1 MRDLVETVIGQV
13 LKKQP
18 TMKPVTNQAEQPF
31 QQQLEQHLQQPQ
43 QKPLVSFKGSHVQQP
58 VEVRDEKLWDV
69 CCQFESMFLQQM
81 MSAMR
86 KTVPESDFLPRGYAD
101 DVYDG
106 MMDQAIAES
115 GSKQAPLGLAM
126 NMYRQ
131 LQYDAQAQ
139 GSDAASIQDIQK
151 AADNIKKMDMVDN
164 PTLGGV

>member
-18 TMKPVTNQAEQPF
+18 TMKPSTPA
-31 QQQLEQHLQQPQ
+31 QQP
-43 QKPLVSFKGSHVQQP
+43 LASFKGSHVQQP
-58 VEVRDEKLWDV
+58 VEVKDEKLWGV

-101 DVYDG
+101 SVYDG

-131 LQYDAQAQ
+131 LERDGL
-139 GSDAASIQDIQK
+139 GSDTSSIQEMQK
-151 AADNIKKMDMVDN
+151 ATDSIHKMDMVDH
-164 PTLGGV
+164 PKLGGV

>member
-18 TMKPVTNQAEQPF
+18 TMKPLATQTSHKAQQT
-31 QQQLEQHLQQPQ
+31 QQQ
-43 QKPLVSFKGSHVQQP
+43 PLVSLKGTHVQQP
-58 VEVRDEKLWDV
+58 IEKKDEKLWDV

-86 KTVPESDFLPRGYAD
+86 KTIPESDFLPRGYAD
-101 DVYDG
+101 SVYDS

-131 LQYDAQAQ
+131 LERDGQ
-139 GSDAASIQDIQK
+139 GLGSGAPSIEDIRK
-151 AADNIKKMDMVDN
+151 ATDSIKKMNVVDN